1 LKEVRAYHEED
12 NKDVLVVQRNK
23 TKEILSAWKIRYY
36 VELCRLNTMR
46 RIVDKVEIMN
56 IQLER
61 DREQLR
67 ADNQASLIKTEK
79 QAMLIES
86 LMKDV
91 ESLTETEKRL
101 LNEVNMAVEA
111 SEQLQKSLSV
121 KSSAFA
127 AALEELAR
135 LEEFGQN
142 SKQNIERLNSELD
155 ITRRTCQDLVKG
167 NSLRDNELAD
177 LRAALHREQTTREQY
192 EKQQHVLFEQN
203 REEVIMGHTT

>member
-1 LKEVRAYHEED
+1 MRAYHEED